1 MMLVLIGATL
11 GLAAAFIAARAL
23 ESMLVGVSPGDPL
36 TFASVTVFLALVG
49 FAACWIPTRRATKVD
64 PLVALRHS

>member
-1 MMLVLIGATL
+1 ML
-11 GLAAAFIAARAL
+11 F
-23 ESMLVGVSPGDPL
+23 GVSPGDPL
-36 TFASVTVFLALVG
+36 TFAAVTVLLALVG